1 MPNMNYGILDDTRND
16 TRNADFDENDTRN
29 DTRNTDFSKNDTRND
44 TRNADFGK
52 NDTRKKENKQLKRK
66 IIRIMEMAPAI
77 TTTAIAFRL
86 ELSRSTVARKVKQ
99 LIDEDIVEHIGPT
112 KKVIGK

>member
-16 TRNADFDENDTRN
+16 TRNVGFDENDTR
-29 DTRNTDFSKNDTRND
+29 
-44 TRNADFGK
+44 
-52 NDTRKKENKQLKRK
+52 KKEDKQLKRK
-66 IIRIMEMAPAI
+66 IIRIMEMAPTI

-99 LIDEDIVEHIGPT
+99 LIDEGIVEHIGPT
-112 KKVIGK
+112 KKGYWQVKEGAKKYLN